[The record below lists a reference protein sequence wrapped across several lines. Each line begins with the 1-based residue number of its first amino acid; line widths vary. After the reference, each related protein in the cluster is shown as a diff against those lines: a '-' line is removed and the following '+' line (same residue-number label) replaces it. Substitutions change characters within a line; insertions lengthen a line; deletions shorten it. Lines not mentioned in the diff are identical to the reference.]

1 MYTVWT
7 ASVLPL
13 CLCVNFNQRSLKV
26 KFALRA
32 GSVDL
37 GAEYRMIVV
46 TCDDRMFVATPPYT
60 EASESQPGMR
70 LCDNRRPAWHPGSFS
85 GKPNIIGHLVQYLIP
100 PQQSCDGGSIPPHCS
115 ANGRY
120 LTTAALT
127 VLTSLTASGQ

>member
-46 TCDDRMFVATPPYT
+46 TCDET
-60 EASESQPGMR
+60 GC
-70 LCDNRRPAWHPGSFS
+70 L
-85 GKPNIIGHLVQYLIP
+85 
-100 PQQSCDGGSIPPHCS
+100 
-115 ANGRY
+115 
-120 LTTAALT
+120 
-127 VLTSLTASGQ
+127 